1 MIDLVTLDRIKLELG
16 IHLTDKSHDVLLEYK
31 ITEASELVM
40 NHYKHY
46 TVPEEWVLGTSPETY
61 SIPGWASAATTL
73 TVCNMFRNREGVDG
87 DVLPDAAKNLIPRI
101 PTSA

>member
-16 IHLTDKSHDVLLEYK
+16 IQLTDKSHDVLLEYK

-46 TVPEEWVLGTSPETY
+46 TVPEEWVVTASPEVY
-61 SIPGWASAATTL
+61 DVPGWASAATTL
-73 TVCNMFRNREGVDG
+73 TVCNMFRNREGADG
-87 DVLPDAAKNLIPRI
+87 DVLSDAAKNLIPRD
-101 PTSA
+101 PTLA